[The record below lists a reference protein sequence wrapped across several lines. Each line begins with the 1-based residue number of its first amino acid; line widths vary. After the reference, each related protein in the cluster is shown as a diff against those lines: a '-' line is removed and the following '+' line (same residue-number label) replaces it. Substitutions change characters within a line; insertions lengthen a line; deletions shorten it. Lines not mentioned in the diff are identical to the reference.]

1 MSEKT
6 MEETMAEAF
15 DAAEARAVETP
26 VEAAPVE
33 TPETPQEPAPA
44 TDGPARGP
52 DGKFISKTVE
62 TPEAAPVTTE
72 NPAESASTPAAAET
86 PSAPAS
92 WTAEAKAAWATLPP
106 AIQQEVLKREADVAK
121 GFDERASKL
130 KAYEPVEQVLAPRR
144 QQLIAQYGSEG
155 AALNELFQLSD
166 FAARDPRGFITWYA
180 GQRGVDL
187 GTVAAPQEPADPNDP
202 LAAIKREL
210 DDLKAQRQAEAAAQA
225 NAQRAQL
232 VQTVEQFRAS
242 GKAPHFEEVRQD
254 MAKLAQVEPNLT
266 IEELYDRAI
275 YLNPTV
281 RARILA
287 DQQAAEQAER
297 EKARK
302 AEEDKRI
309 AETNVS
315 TRGAVGGSPAT
326 PKSMEETMR
335 EVYDRKNAA

>member
-15 DAAEARAVETP
+15 DAAEARAVEPP

-33 TPETPQEPAPA
+33 ATETPAEAEPVA
-44 TDGPARGP
+44 DGPARGP

-62 TPEAAPVTTE
+62 APDAATPAA
-72 NPAESASTPAAAET
+72 NPAESAPTPAAAET

-92 WTAEAKAAWATLPP
+92 WTADERAHWATLPP
-106 AIQQEVLKREADVAK
+106 ATQAAILRRESEVSK
-121 GFDERASKL
+121 GFEERASKL
-130 KAYEPVEQVLAPRR
+130 KAYEPVEQVLGPRR
-144 QQLIAQYGSEG
+144 QQLVAAYGSEG
-155 AALNELFQLSD
+155 AALQQLFQLSD
-166 FAARDPRGFITWYA
+166 FARDNPRGFMEWFA
-180 GQRGVDL
+180 RERGLDL
-187 GTVAAPQEPADPNDP
+187 GALAAPQEAVDPNDP
-202 LAAIKREL
+202 LAAIKAEL
-210 DDLKAQRQAEAAAQA
+210 DQLKAHTQAQTQAQQ

-232 VQTVEQFRAS
+232 VQTVEQFKAS

-254 MAKLAQVEPNLT
+254 MAKLATVEPNLT
-266 IEELYDRAI
+266 IEELYDRAV
-275 YLNPTV
+275 YLNPTT

-287 DQQAAEQAER
+287 DQQAAAQAEQ

-302 AEEDKRI
+302 AEEDRRI